1 MIQVYVDLCRIE
13 VPVVVII
20 PAAVFRVCN
29 KDPGSGV
36 EGGAH
41 CDYFYN
47 GDSYS
52 REDVTARGVFHSA
65 RDPYAIEE
73 TSRRWRRGPLAG
85 D

>member
-36 EGGAH
+36 EGGT
-41 CDYFYN
+41 
-47 GDSYS
+47 G
-52 REDVTARGVFHSA
+52 ELGGVVAAFERTSGLVIPLY
-65 RDPYAIEE
+65 RVGWDGEE
-73 TSRRWRRGPLAG
+73 GGAG
-85 D
+85 DPGG